1 MEESYLTAIPYYCFH
16 HCTYY
21 VNIRKY
27 YYFLRK
33 LLVCDC
39 APLYMTRS
47 RLTKNLLQNGAYA
60 KSESHIEGGQ
70 NRKYNS
76 STRDNTIV
84 VYRYGDG
91 WNLEIV
97 TIICTPRGMKNAK
110 NFLKNSTCITVAH
123 PYPSKNTPSIV
134 CFNKGNIFY
143 HWEVL
148 PNAIYANISDFLYS
162 YDTLHG
168 YCVFFRLWRF

>member
-1 MEESYLTAIPYYCFH
+1 MEESYLIEIPYYCFH
-16 HCTYY
+16 YCTYY

-39 APLYMTRS
+39 APLYITRS
-47 RLTKNLLQNGAYA
+47 SLTKNLLQNETYA

-70 NRKYNS
+70 NRKYNA
-76 STRDNTIV
+76 STRDNIIV
-84 VYRYGDG
+84 VYRYGDS

-110 NFLKNSTCITVAH
+110 NFSQKFYLYNNRTSL
-123 PYPSKNTPSIV
+123 PPSKNTPPIV
-134 CFNKGNIFY
+134 RFNKGNIFY
-143 HWEVL
+143 H
-148 PNAIYANISDFLYS
+148 
-162 YDTLHG
+162 
-168 YCVFFRLWRF
+168 

>member
-1 MEESYLTAIPYYCFH
+1 M
-16 HCTYY
+16 
-21 VNIRKY
+21 NIRKY

-39 APLYMTRS
+39 APLYITRN
-47 RLTKNLLQNGAYA
+47 RLTKNLLQNGTYA

-70 NRKYNS
+70 NRKYNA
-76 STRDNTIV
+76 STRDNIIV

-110 NFLKNSTCITVAH
+110 KFSQKFYLYNSRTSLPPPQRTRHLLLVSTKII
-123 PYPSKNTPSIV
+123 SFTPGGHNMQYTPI
-134 CFNKGNIFY
+134 
-143 HWEVL
+143 
-148 PNAIYANISDFLYS
+148 
-162 YDTLHG
+162 
-168 YCVFFRLWRF
+168 

>member
-1 MEESYLTAIPYYCFH
+1 MFNSDKQNFYYD
-16 HCTYY
+16 TYY

-33 LLVCDC
+33 LLGCDC
-39 APLYMTRS
+39 APLYITRS
-47 RLTKNLLQNGAYA
+47 RLTKNLLQNGTYA

-110 NFLKNSTCITVAH
+110 NFSQKFYLYNNRTSLPPQRTRHLLFVSTKVISFTTRVFH
-123 PYPSKNTPSIV
+123 NMQYTPI
-134 CFNKGNIFY
+134 
-143 HWEVL
+143 
-148 PNAIYANISDFLYS
+148 
-162 YDTLHG
+162 
-168 YCVFFRLWRF
+168 

>member
-1 MEESYLTAIPYYCFH
+1 MEESYLIEIPYYCFH
-16 HCTYY
+16 YCTYY

-39 APLYMTRS
+39 APLYITRS
-47 RLTKNLLQNGAYA
+47 SLTKNLLQNETYA

-70 NRKYNS
+70 NRKYNA
-76 STRDNTIV
+76 STRDNIIV
-84 VYRYGDG
+84 VYRYGDS

-110 NFLKNSTCITVAH
+110 NFLKNSTCITIAH
-123 PYPSKNTPSIV
+123 PSPPQRTRHLLFVSTKVISFTTRVFHNMQYTPI
-134 CFNKGNIFY
+134 
-143 HWEVL
+143 
-148 PNAIYANISDFLYS
+148 
-162 YDTLHG
+162 
-168 YCVFFRLWRF
+168 